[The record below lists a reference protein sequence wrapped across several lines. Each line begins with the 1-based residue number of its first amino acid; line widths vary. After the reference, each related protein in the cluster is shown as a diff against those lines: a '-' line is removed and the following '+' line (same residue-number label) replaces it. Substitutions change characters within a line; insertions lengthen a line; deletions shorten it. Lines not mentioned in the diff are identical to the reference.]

1 MFSFRRYW
9 QLYLLLIPSLIY
21 MIVFA
26 YWPMY
31 GVQIAFRNYSP
42 VKGFW
47 GSQWVGLKH
56 FIRFINYPDFWR
68 LIRNTLGI
76 TIYRLIASFPIPI
89 ILAVMINEVNNR
101 HFKRTIQMVT
111 YIPHF
116 ISTVVLCGMIA
127 LFLDREAGIFNL
139 VGSRLGLKS
148 VAFLT
153 VPRYFKHI
161 FVWSG
166 IWQNT
171 GWGTI
176 IYLAALSQV
185 DTQVMEAAIID
196 GASRMQRIWHVN
208 LSHLLPTI
216 VIQLLLSIG
225 RLLSVGFEKI
235 LLLQNDLNMEA
246 SDVISTY
253 VYRTGLLGGQ
263 FSYTAAIDLFNT
275 VINLILLIL
284 FNWLARRL
292 TETSVY

>member
-1 MFSFRRYW
+1 MNMFS
-9 QLYLLLIPSLIY
+9 
-21 MIVFA
+21 MI
-26 YWPMY
+26 
-31 GVQIAFRNYSP
+31 
-42 VKGFW
+42 
-47 GSQWVGLKH
+47 
-56 FIRFINYPDFWR
+56 
-68 LIRNTLGI
+68 
-76 TIYRLIASFPIPI
+76 IPI
-89 ILAVMINEVNNR
+89 IIVFLV
-101 HFKRTIQMVT
+101 
-111 YIPHF
+111 
-116 ISTVVLCGMIA
+116 IA
-127 LFLDREAGIFNL
+127 LFSLFPLGLWFSALMSGVRISIFNL
-139 VGSRLGLKS
+139 VGSRLGLKP